1 MNEVG
6 KTKQKQSLRGI
17 AVASFAAALCMA
29 FTVGAEASSIT
40 VDNVAQRWPW
50 NNKIDI
56 TYTVSGGQ
64 DVALGVYA
72 RIVFTA
78 SIGTTN
84 IVIDGVHDVGA
95 NASNGT
101 HTVAYTL
108 PSGLKASGCTVT
120 AQLLSA
126 DNPSGDDYMVVDLDT
141 GAVSYEGLLSS
152 QDDSNGRY
160 TNNVAY
166 KTTKLVLRKV
176 PVWAARSQLP
186 NAAALSSLTGYPTG
200 MDDNVDGASSSAT
213 YKNSRAYWQTARDY
227 YIGIFPVTQEQ
238 YKKIYGSNPAPNWTT
253 YAPVYGSGV
262 TWNALR
268 LSATAPD
275 DSIPSVSSFT
285 GTFFQRLNY
294 RTGLYFD
301 LPTELA
307 WEIAARAGATT
318 KYPWGSSASR
328 KYYVCKDDM
337 PSGYNGPLAVG
348 TKLPNDWG
356 IYDMIGNIFEW
367 CLDDNSRTELS
378 NAEDPFSPASSDKT
392 NRIVRGGNYESWW
405 NEAPLRPSLR
415 TTSGAGS
422 DQYGKYGFRVAFI
435 VP

>member
-1 MNEVG
+1 MNMVWN
-6 KTKQKQSLRGI
+6 TKQKQSLRKI
-17 AVASFAAALCMA
+17 VVASFAAALCMA
-29 FTVGAEASSIT
+29 FPVGADASSIS

-78 SIGTTN
+78 HIGGTDYT
-84 IVIDGVHDVGA
+84 IDGVHDIGA
-95 NASNGT
+95 SASDGQ
-101 HTVAYTL
+101 HTVTWTV
-108 PSGLKASGCTVT
+108 PTGIRASGCTVT
-120 AQLLSA
+120 AQLFSA
-126 DNPSGDDYMVVDLDT
+126 DNPSGDDYMVVDLGT
-141 GAVSYEGLLSS
+141 GAVSYEGILAS
-152 QDDSNGRY
+152 QDASNARY
-160 TNNVAY
+160 NSDYTYKTNN
-166 KTTKLVLRKV
+166 LVLRKV

-200 MDDNVDGASSSAT
+200 MDDNIDGASSSVT

-238 YKKIYGSNPAPNWTT
+238 YKKIYGENTAPNWRT

-262 TWNALR
+262 TWNSLR
-268 LSATAPD
+268 MSTTAPAD
-275 DSIPSVSSFT
+275 RIPAVSSFT

-294 RTGLYFD
+294 MTGLYFD

-318 KYPWGSSASR
+318 KYPWGSSANR
-328 KYYVCKDDM
+328 NYYVCKDDM

-367 CLDDNSRTELS
+367 CLDDTTRLNLAD
-378 NAEDPFSPASSDKT
+378 AEDPFSPASSDKT
-392 NRIVRGGNYESWW
+392 SRIVRGANYESWW

-415 TTSGAGS
+415 STSGAGS
-422 DQYGKYGFRVAFI
+422 DQYGKYGFRVVFI

>member
-1 MNEVG
+1 MTARTTRTAWHN
-6 KTKQKQSLRGI
+6 
-17 AVASFAAALCMA
+17 VAMLATAGTLAL
-29 FTVGAEASSIT
+29 GANATPSVTIDS
-40 VDNVAQRWPW
+40 VAQRWPW

-78 SIGTTN
+78 SIGATN

-95 NASNGT
+95 NASDGT
-101 HTVAYTL
+101 HTVAYML
-108 PSGLKASGCTVT
+108 PPGLKASGCTMT

-141 GAVSYEGLLSS
+141 GAVSYEGLLAS

-166 KTTKLVLRKV
+166 KTNKLVLRKV
-176 PVWAARSQLP
+176 PIWAARSHLP
-186 NAAALSSLTGYPTG
+186 NAEALSSLAGYPTG
-200 MDDNVDGASSSAT
+200 MDDNLDGASSSAV
-213 YKNSRAYWQTARDY
+213 YKNSRVYWKTARDY
-227 YIGIFPVTQEQ
+227 YIGVFPVTQAQ
-238 YKKIYGSNPAPNWTT
+238 YYKICGSNPSRVKIDD
-253 YAPVYGSGV
+253 APVYGV
-262 TWNALR
+262 TWNNLR
-268 LSATAPD
+268 ISATAPA
-275 DSIPSVSSFT
+275 DSIPAVSSFT

-318 KYPWGSSASR
+318 KYPWGESSGDN
-328 KYYVCKDDM
+328 KYYVVGCTVNLMLTD
-337 PSGYNGPLAVG
+337 PLAVG

-356 IYDMIGNIFEW
+356 IYDMIGNILEW
-367 CLDDNSRTELS
+367 CLDDNSRTEIS
-378 NAEDPFSPASSDKT
+378 GVDDPFAPASTSGD
-392 NRIVRGGNYESWW
+392 RRSLRGGNAYDEYVN
-405 NEAPLRPSLR
+405 NEKFRPSRR
-415 TTSGAGS
+415 TAGLP
-422 DQYGKYGFRVAFI
+422 DQDQWYKNGFRVAFI